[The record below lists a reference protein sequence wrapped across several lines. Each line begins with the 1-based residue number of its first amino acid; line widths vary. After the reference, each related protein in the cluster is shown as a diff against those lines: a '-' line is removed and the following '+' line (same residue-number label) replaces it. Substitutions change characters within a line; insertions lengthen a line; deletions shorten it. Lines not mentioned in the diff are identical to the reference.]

1 MANYLEDVDLG
12 EGPDWSE
19 TNYTDADVPD
29 DLPNWD
35 ALPVEVVSPA
45 LMSIDEPPG
54 VYVPILHVGVPE
66 AALAVG
72 FEDAAP
78 TVQAADP
85 RVALETEL
93 NQIALRLER
102 SAENENPVE
111 RFFEQD
117 VLLEEQAALAEELEA
132 LAQDAIEPEAAPD
145 LGQVEAADAALST
158 ADAPDVARDVPENPL
173 TPFTIEDVAAAAAER
188 EAGIAVEPGTA
199 GIDAAVERLTEAE
212 RAEWDAR
219 DAEDQERL
227 ESTVHQAEQ
236 AAE

>member
-35 ALPVEVVSPA
+35 ALPVEVVSSA

-54 VYVPILHVGVPE
+54 AYVPTLHVGVPE

-78 TVQAADP
+78 AVQAADP

-93 NQIALRLER
+93 GQIALR
-102 SAENENPVE
+102 P
-111 RFFEQD
+111 
-117 VLLEEQAALAEELEA
+117 
-132 LAQDAIEPEAAPD
+132 
-145 LGQVEAADAALST
+145 GQVETNATL
-158 ADAPDVARDVPENPL
+158 L
-173 TPFTIEDVAAAAAER
+173 ER
-188 EAGIAVEPGTA
+188 FV
-199 GIDAAVERLTEAE
+199 
-212 RAEWDAR
+212 
-219 DAEDQERL
+219 
-227 ESTVHQAEQ
+227 
-236 AAE
+236 